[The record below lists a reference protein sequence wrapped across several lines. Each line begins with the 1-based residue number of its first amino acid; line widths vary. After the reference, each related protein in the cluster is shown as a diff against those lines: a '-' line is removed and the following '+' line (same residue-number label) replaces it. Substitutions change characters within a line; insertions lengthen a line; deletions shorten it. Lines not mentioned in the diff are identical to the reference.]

1 MITYLFPTSVYAVS
15 LDSII
20 PDHAKYISKA
30 IDLQQSTKQKT
41 NWRCDTFNTL
51 DAYDMLSDP
60 LFFKLFEEIKMH
72 TKIFC
77 KDFGVEAKDVTITD
91 SWINVAGTGGYQ
103 EYHIHTGSHFSLAYY
118 AMAPK
123 NSGNIVFRSHE
134 ADTDMYP
141 LPRGELTPSSYKTYS
156 IQPQEGMLLIFRSNL
171 RHMVEKNLSNENRI
185 SISMNL
191 DIK

>member
-1 MITYLFPTSVYAVS
+1 MITYLFPTPVYATNLNLLTPS
-15 LDSII
+15 
-20 PDHAKYISKA
+20 HADYVSKA
-30 IDLQQSTKQKT
+30 MELHQSIDQKT
-41 NWRCDTFNTL
+41 KWRCDTFNTL

-60 LFFKLFEEIKMH
+60 LFFNLFEEIKTH

-77 KDFGVEAKDVTITD
+77 KDFGVEANDVTITD
-91 SWINVAGTGGYQ
+91 SWINVAGQGGYQ

-118 AMAPK
+118 VSAPK

-141 LPRGELTPSSYKTYS
+141 LPQGDLKPSSYKTYS
-156 IQPQEGMLLIFRSNL
+156 IEPQEGMLLIFRSNL
-171 RHMVEKNLSNENRI
+171 RHMVEKNLSDNNRI

-191 DIK
+191 NVK